1 MAKKRK
7 FFIVDDDRIF
17 IKFLTKYLHS
27 ESSTVSHTTSSSSA
41 LTEILAQKP
50 DCVILDIMM
59 PELDGLE
66 LCRQLRREPSL
77 DATKIIILSAKAY
90 EFDRKRA
97 MSFGADGYITKPVD
111 PDTIAAQIQHIID
124 DRIEMTFWGVRGTL
138 PVPGAGAIHYGGNTS
153 CMSLAFPKGSLF
165 IFDAG
170 TGIKVLSG
178 HLLRTSQSFLEAKIF
193 LSHPHW
199 DHINGLPFFAPLYMQ
214 GNEFEILGPSHGD
227 VSVRELI
234 AGQMDGV
241 YFPIKIKE
249 FGATV
254 SFRDLQEETL
264 EMDRVT
270 IHTVLLN
277 HPGHCLGYR
286 VEYKSRAI
294 CYVTDNELF
303 PKDSR
308 LYNQAYVDKLVRFV
322 QNADALVTD
331 CTYRDEEYA
340 EHMCWGHSAVQ
351 QVADLANQA
360 RVKRLF
366 LYHHDPDQSDQEIE
380 SKLKTASALV
390 APCEPPIVCI
400 APQEKETFKI

>member
-17 IKFLTKYLHS
+17 IKFLTKYLQS
-27 ESSTVSHTTSSSSA
+27 DTSVVSHSTSSSKA
-41 LTEILAQKP
+41 LAQIIALKP

-59 PELDGLE
+59 PEIDGLE
-66 LCRQLRREPSL
+66 LCKQLRSEATL
-77 DATKIIILSAKAY
+77 DTTKIIILSGKAY

-97 MSFGADGYITKPVD
+97 MSFGADGYITKPID
-111 PDTIAAQIQHIID
+111 PDTIAAQIDRIIE
-124 DRIEMTFWGVRGTL
+124 DRIELTFWGVRGTL
-138 PVPGAGAIHYGGNTS
+138 PVPGKMAIRYGGNTS
-153 CMSLAFPKGSLF
+153 CVSLAFPKGSLF

-178 HLLRTSQSFLEAKIF
+178 HLLRTSQSLVEAKIF
-193 LSHPHW
+193 ISHPHW

-214 GNEFEILGPSHGD
+214 GNEFEIFGPSHGD
-227 VSVRELI
+227 VTVRELI

-254 SFRDLQEETL
+254 SFHDLKEETL
-264 EMDRVT
+264 EVDRVKVQT
-270 IHTVLLN
+270 ILLN

-286 VEYKSRAI
+286 VEYKSRTV

-308 LYNQAYVDKLVRFV
+308 FYNQSYVDKLVKFV
-322 QNADALVTD
+322 QGADALVTD
-331 CTYRDEEYA
+331 CTYQDKEYA
-340 EHMCWGHSAVQ
+340 EKVCWGHSPVGS
-351 QVADLANQA
+351 VVDLAAQA
-360 RVKRLF
+360 KVKQLF

-380 SKLKTASALV
+380 AKLESATERI
-390 APCEPPIVCI
+390 AQCKAATQCF
-400 APQEKETFKI
+400 APQEQQIFKI

>member
-1 MAKKRK
+1 MAKKRE

-17 IKFLTKYLHS
+17 IKFLTKYLQSDTSVVAHTI
-27 ESSTVSHTTSSSSA
+27 SSAKA
-41 LTEILAQKP
+41 LTEILARKP

-59 PELDGLE
+59 PEIDGLA
-66 LCRQLRREPSL
+66 LCKKLRAEASL
-77 DATKIIILSAKAY
+77 DDTKIIILSGKTY
-90 EFDRKRA
+90 EFDRKQA
-97 MSFGADGYITKPVD
+97 LSLGADGYITKPVD
-111 PDTIAAQIQHIID
+111 PDTITTQIERIME

-138 PVPGAGAIHYGGNTS
+138 PVPGATAIHYGGNTS
-153 CMSLAFPKGSLF
+153 CVSLAFPKGSLF

-178 HLLRTSQSFLEAKIF
+178 HLLRTSQSILEAKIF

-214 GNEFEILGPSHGD
+214 GNEFEIFGPSHGD
-227 VSVRELI
+227 VTVRELV

-254 SFRDLQEETL
+254 SFRDLQEESL
-264 EMDRVT
+264 EVDRVKIKT
-270 IHTVLLN
+270 ILLN

-308 LYNQAYVDKLVRFV
+308 FYNRAYVAKLVQFV
-322 QNADALVTD
+322 QGSDALVTD
-331 CTYRDEEYA
+331 CTYSDQEYA
-340 EHMCWGHSAVQ
+340 EKVGWGHSAVS
-351 QVADLANQA
+351 QVVELAHQA
-360 RVKRLF
+360 RVKQLF
-366 LYHHDPDQSDQEIE
+366 LHHHDPDQSDQEIE
-380 SKLKTASALV
+380 AKLTTARDLLSRRQ
-390 APCEPPIVCI
+390 APTQCF
-400 APQEKETFKI
+400 APQEKQVFRL

>member
-1 MAKKRK
+1 MAKKRE

-17 IKFLTKYLHS
+17 IKFLTKYLQS
-27 ESSTVSHTTSSSSA
+27 DTSVVAHTISSA
-41 LTEILAQKP
+41 KALNEILARKP

-59 PELDGLE
+59 PEIDGLA
-66 LCRQLRREPSL
+66 LCKKLRAEASL
-77 DATKIIILSAKAY
+77 DDTKIIILSGKTY
-90 EFDRKRA
+90 EFDRKQA
-97 MSFGADGYITKPVD
+97 LSLGADGYITKPVD
-111 PDTIAAQIQHIID
+111 PDTITAQIERIMA

-138 PVPGAGAIHYGGNTS
+138 PVPGAMAIHYGGNTS
-153 CMSLAFPKGSLF
+153 CVSLAFPKGSLF

-178 HLLRTSQSFLEAKIF
+178 HLLRTSQSILEAKIF

-214 GNEFEILGPSHGD
+214 GNEFEIFGPSHGD
-227 VSVRELI
+227 VSVRELV

-254 SFRDLQEETL
+254 SFHDLQEESL
-264 EMDRVT
+264 EVDGVKMKT
-270 IHTVLLN
+270 ILLN

-286 VEYKSRAI
+286 VEYKSRSI

-308 LYNQAYVDKLVRFV
+308 FYNESYVAKLVQFV
-322 QNADALVTD
+322 QGSDALVTD

-340 EHMCWGHSAVQ
+340 EKVGWGHSAVG
-351 QVADLANQA
+351 QVVDLADQA
-360 RVKRLF
+360 RVKQLF

-380 SKLKTASALV
+380 AKLTTAKDLLSRRQ
-390 APCEPPIVCI
+390 APTKCF
-400 APQEKETFKI
+400 APQEKQVFRL